1 MTETKTSQA
10 SAKSAKRINQPILR
24 LMVLGLG
31 WLSVFLGFIG
41 IFLPV
46 LPTTPFLLVAAA
58 CFLRTSPRFYNWL
71 VSHPR
76 MGKYLLYY
84 LDGKGLPVKAKV
96 YTLILMWT
104 SLISTAFIFVPRITV
119 QIILPIV
126 GLLVSIYI
134 LRLPTLKLRGDNQDG

>member
-1 MTETKTSQA
+1 MTESKTSET
-10 SAKSAKRINQPILR
+10 SAKSTKRINQPALR
-24 LMVLGLG
+24 LLVLGLG
-31 WLSVFLGFIG
+31 WISVFLGFIG

-76 MGKYLLYY
+76 LGKYLLYY

-104 SLISTAFIFVPRITV
+104 SLISTAFIFVPRMTV